1 MPGPGCPVQVM
12 DLYTTSRGLKAGA
25 YETNAAI
32 RTGNAGTA
40 IALKA
45 ATTGPGIL
53 MAEKMWRKNTL
64 GAILRHGRGQRHHER
79 RGDR

>member
-25 YETNAAI
+25 YETNSAI

-45 ATTGPGIL
+45 APWSRPTPSR
-53 MAEKMWRKNTL
+53 APR
-64 GAILRHGRGQRHHER
+64 
-79 RGDR
+79 